1 MAKIIKLTPELK
13 DELRAKFEKALSENK
28 CQDGVFKFSSGFAK
42 TENRK
47 ATIFIESTAWE
58 KMFLLLEH
66 FETEVGWHYLAR
78 RGDDP
83 EKDEYIIYDVL
94 VYPQVV
100 TGTTVNTDQI
110 KYQDWILAQPD
121 GVFEHIRAHGHSHVR
136 MGTTPSG
143 VDIDHQGRILDQ
155 VKDGDF
161 YIFMIWNKQLTYT
174 AKIYD
179 LGKNVM
185 FESKDISVQYLGQG
199 FDYVEFLKEADGAVE
214 KKAWQS
220 SYSGSNYSGSNYSG
234 GSKYSSDYYGSKT
247 TPPVTPPAAPPVTAP
262 VTPVTPPAASA
273 DNVTPPADVR
283 SKATEPAKTSG
294 VRWVDADDDDDDDLL
309 DAFRYH

>member
-13 DELRAKFEKALSENK
+13 DELRAKFEKALDESK
-28 CQDGVFKFSSGFAK
+28 CQDGVFKFSSGFSK

-47 ATIFIESTAWE
+47 ATILITATAWE

-83 EKDEYIIYDVL
+83 EKDEYIVYDVL

-110 KYQDWILAQPD
+110 KYQEWILAQPD
-121 GVFEHIRAHGHSHVR
+121 EVFEHIRAHGHSHVR
-136 MGTTPSG
+136 MGTSPSS

-161 YIFMIWNKQLTYT
+161 YIFMIWNKSLTYT

-179 LGKNVM
+179 LGRNVM
-185 FESKDISVQYLGQG
+185 FESKDIEVQYLGQG
-199 FDYVEFLKEADGAVE
+199 FDYVQFLKEADGAVE
-214 KKAWQS
+214 KRSYQS
-220 SYSGSNYSGSNYSG
+220 SYVGSGYNGSSYCSGSR
-234 GSKYSSDYYGSKT
+234 YSSDNFSSKSI
-247 TPPVTPPAAPPVTAP
+247 PPATTHAVAPI
-262 VTPVTPPAASA
+262 TPVTPPASSMNSSGASTA
-273 DNVTPPADVR
+273 PAGASMNGN
-283 SKATEPAKTSG
+283 SK
-294 VRWVDADDDDDDDLL
+294 VRWVDDDDDDTK
-309 DAFRYH
+309 AFEDWPG

>member
-13 DELRAKFEKALSENK
+13 DELRAKFEKALDENK
-28 CQDGVFKFSSGFAK
+28 CQDGVFKFSSGFSK

-47 ATIFIESTAWE
+47 ATILITATAWE

-83 EKDEYIIYDVL
+83 EKDEYIVYDVL

-110 KYQDWILAQPD
+110 KYQEWILAQPD
-121 GVFEHIRAHGHSHVR
+121 EVFEHIRAHGHSHVR
-136 MGTTPSG
+136 MGTSPSS

-155 VKDGDF
+155 VKDDDF

-179 LGKNVM
+179 LGRNVM

-199 FDYVEFLKEADGAVE
+199 FDYAQFLKEADGAVE
-214 KKAWQS
+214 KKS
-220 SYSGSNYSGSNYSG
+220 YGYSGSSYNGSSYG
-234 GSKYSSDYYGSKT
+234 GSSYNGSSYGGSSYNGSSYGGNNKSAA
-247 TPPVTPPAAPPVTAP
+247 TPPVIAP
-262 VTPVTPPAASA
+262 VTPVTPPASSLNSSGASTA
-273 DNVTPPADVR
+273 PAGASVR
-283 SKATEPAKTSG
+283 GNSK
-294 VRWVDADDDDDDDLL
+294 VRWVDDDDDDTK
-309 DAFRYH
+309 AFEDWPR

>member
-13 DELRAKFEKALSENK
+13 DELRAKFEKALDESK
-28 CQDGVFKFSSGFAK
+28 CQDGVFKFSSGFSK

-47 ATIFIESTAWE
+47 ATVLITATAWE

-83 EKDEYIIYDVL
+83 EKDEYIVYDVL

-110 KYQDWILAQPD
+110 KYQEWILAQPD
-121 GVFEHIRAHGHSHVR
+121 EVFEHIRAHGHSHVR
-136 MGTTPSG
+136 MGTSPSS

-155 VKDGDF
+155 VKDNDF
-161 YIFMIWNKQLTYT
+161 YIFMIWNKPLNYT

-179 LGKNVM
+179 LGRNVM

-199 FDYVEFLKEADGAVE
+199 FDYVQFLKEADGAVE
-214 KKAWQS
+214 KRSYQS
-220 SYSGSNYSGSNYSG
+220 SYVGSGYSGSR
-234 GSKYSSDYYGSKT
+234 YSSDNFSSKS
-247 TPPVTPPAAPPVTAP
+247 TPPATAPAVAPITPVAPPASSLNSSCASTAP
-262 VTPVTPPAASA
+262 AGASV
-273 DNVTPPADVR
+273 NGS
-283 SKATEPAKTSG
+283 SK
-294 VRWVDADDDDDDDLL
+294 VRWVDDDDDDTK
-309 DAFRYH
+309 AFEDWPG